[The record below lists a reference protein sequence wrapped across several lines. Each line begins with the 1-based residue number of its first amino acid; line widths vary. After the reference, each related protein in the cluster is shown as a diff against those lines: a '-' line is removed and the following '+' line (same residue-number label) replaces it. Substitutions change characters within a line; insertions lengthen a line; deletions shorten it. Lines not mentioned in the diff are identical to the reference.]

1 MNGSEN
7 KNFLAVYVSKSLID
21 GKEPYYQEGFALIKA
36 SSLEEAKQKAPQL
49 LDDVNTS
56 YENVDGE
63 NVTWNLETLN
73 IVPTLDN
80 VNDNYEVID
89 LYVRGFEDFQA
100 YQKLYKS
107 K

>member
-1 MNGSEN
+1 MNGFEN
-7 KNFLAVYVSKSLID
+7 KFIAIYVTKSTID
-21 GKEPYYQEGFALIKA
+21 GKDPYYQENFSLIKA
-36 SSLEEAKQKAPQL
+36 SSLEEAKQKAPHL
-49 LDDVNTS
+49 IEVETS
-56 YENVDGE
+56 YENANGE

-80 VNDNYEVID
+80 VNDNDEVID

>member
-1 MNGSEN
+1 MIDSEN
-7 KNFLAVYVSKSLID
+7 KDFLAIYVTKSLID
-21 GKEPYYQEGFALIKA
+21 GKEPYYQENFSLIKA

-49 LDDVNTS
+49 VEVETTYKNA
-56 YENVDGE
+56 NGE
-63 NVTWNLETLN
+63 TITWNLETLN
-73 IVPTLDN
+73 IVPTLDDIN
-80 VNDNYEVID
+80 HNDDEVID